1 MERIKEGEFDLNI
14 PTENAL
20 LDTLNCGGDGIRYL
34 KSMWEDMIEALWD
47 GSIPTPSFRW
57 GKPIDMFEEFYEKR
71 ISKSD
76 FEYFINT
83 EFNLSEQYFWSN
95 IVRGNV
101 DDRHKP
107 LFDWC
112 LRRYDRD
119 AEDSARDKYEMEH
132 DL

>member
-47 GSIPTPSFRW
+47 GSIHTKW
-57 GKPIDMFEEFYEKR
+57 TDLGLDDT
-71 ISKSD
+71 D
-76 FEYFINT
+76 FESKINT

>member
-1 MERIKEGEFDLNI
+1 MNI

-47 GSIPTPSFRW
+47 GSIPSLASSDA
-57 GKPIDMFEEFYEKR
+57 KANSEE
-71 ISKSD
+71 
-76 FEYFINT
+76 
-83 EFNLSEQYFWSN
+83 YFWSN

-101 DDRHKP
+101 DDIHKP

-112 LRRYDRD
+112 LQRYSRD
-119 AEDSARDKYEMEH
+119 AEDSAQARYEAEH